1 VIVIRI
7 VGVLAL
13 ITVGASLL
21 AFLFT
26 RNRRYLKF
34 GWQVFRFSFVVV
46 LVLLLL
52 LVIERL

>member
-1 VIVIRI
+1 MIVIRI

-13 ITVGASLL
+13 ITVGAALL
-21 AFLFT
+21 GYLIT

-34 GWQVFRFSFVVV
+34 GWQVFRFGFVVV

-52 LVIERL
+52 LVAERL